1 MAGQVYL
8 IKVSAVLRD
17 LRVRRDFGLKN
28 KETTS
33 RRDQYG
39 ANLLPKA
46 KGHSIAAL
54 FFSRLRDV
62 LVLIL
67 LAATVISL
75 MFGRYGDAIIILIAI
90 FLDVSLSFAQVWR
103 TEKTLEKIRE
113 YVRLMA
119 TVLRDGSLQK
129 IPAHELVVG
138 DIIELRAGQRVPA
151 DARLI
156 EVNGLRTREAALT
169 GESADIIKTMAVM
182 RSRTAVSSQKN
193 MVFMGTSVVNGS
205 AKAVITATGTRTEL
219 GKIAQVIKAEKSP
232 LTPLRKKLQHAGIQ
246 IGGAIIGAVVLL
258 LIVGLVNGQEPIQT
272 IRMAITLIVSA
283 IPEDLTMILTIA
295 LTVGVA
301 RILKQRGVIRELGSG
316 ETLGAT
322 TVICTDKTGTLT
334 RGIMAAEYLDF
345 LQGDRVNDDAHIVDR
360 MHRLA
365 LIGFTLASD
374 AHRANNPNG
383 NNEKEPRSVNEIEY
397 VGSATERAALSFA
410 ETLGVNQVKLRKQWR
425 QRDSISFSPQWKYR
439 ATLHDHPTQAT
450 RYIFVNGAPEILLE
464 KSSHVLNN
472 KKESVAISSKKR
484 FEMARKLESLASS
497 GRRLVAVAV
506 RRNVTQQ
513 EIIHDDITDLLFLGV
528 LIVNDPI
535 RIGVRKAIRET
546 RDAGVKVKI
555 VTGDHA
561 GTARAVA
568 RELGLTVTNNHV
580 LSSEMLQNMTDA
592 ELGDSINDIVI
603 FSRATPLDKQRIVRT
618 LQSRGHV
625 VAMTG
630 DGVNDAVALK
640 VADIGVAMGSG
651 TDITKEVAD
660 LVLLDNSFSTIVAA
674 IREGRV
680 LKDNVRKVIVFL
692 LSTNAAEVAIFFI
705 SLLLRLP
712 LPLLPAQILWVNLVT
727 DGTSDIA
734 LALEPKERGVM
745 KRGPEDPNAPLLGK
759 EMMQH
764 IFFSGAVVTL
774 ATMGLYWYLFRYGG
788 ADLVYARTMTFTALA
803 VISLLSV
810 WSFRSLKESI
820 LTRGVRGNVWVT
832 VSMTLSVGLHMVA
845 IYVPKLQGFFGTVP
859 LALRD
864 WALIV
869 VVAVVAVIVIDM
881 RKMFIKENKESPST
895 QNALLIQQSGTSL
908 GS

>member
-1 MAGQVYL
+1 M
-8 IKVSAVLRD
+8 KVSDVLRD

-28 KETTS
+28 KEVAG
-33 RRDQYG
+33 RRDQHG
-39 ANLLPKA
+39 ANQLPKTR
-46 KGHSIAAL
+46 GHSVVAMFL
-54 FFSRLRDV
+54 NRLRDV

-67 LAATVISL
+67 IAAAVISII
-75 MFGRYGDAIIILIAI
+75 FGRYGDAIIILLAI
-90 FLDVSLSFAQVWR
+90 LLDLSLSFAQVWR

-113 YVRLMA
+113 HVRLIA
-119 TVLRDGSLQK
+119 SVLREGSLQK
-129 IPAHELVVG
+129 MPAYELVVG

-169 GESADIIKTMAVM
+169 GESADIIKTMAAM
-182 RSRTAVSSQKN
+182 RRRTAVSSRKN

-205 AKAVITATGTRTEL
+205 AKAVITATGIRTEL
-219 GKIAQVIKAEKSP
+219 GKIAQVIKTEKSP
-232 LTPLRKKLQHAGIQ
+232 LTPLRRKLQHTGIQ
-246 IGGAIIGAVVLL
+246 IGSVIIGAVVLL
-258 LIVGLVNGQEPIQT
+258 LIVGLVNGQEPLQT

-295 LTVGVA
+295 LTIGVA
-301 RILKQRGVIRELGSG
+301 RILKQGGVIRDLSSG

-345 LQGDRVNDDAHIVDR
+345 LQGDRVNDGSYIADQ

-365 LIGFTLASD
+365 LTGFALASD
-374 AHRANNPNG
+374 AHRADVRNDDAEQVKPV
-383 NNEKEPRSVNEIEY
+383 SEIAY
-397 VGSATERAALSFA
+397 VGSATERAALAFA
-410 ETLGVNQVKLRKQWR
+410 ENLGVNQVKLRRQWR

-439 ATLHDHPTQAT
+439 VTLHDHPTQAT
-450 RYIFVNGAPEILLE
+450 RYMFVNGAPEILLA
-464 KSSHVLNN
+464 KSSHALNSKN
-472 KKESVAISSKKR
+472 ESAAISSKKR

-497 GRRLVAVAV
+497 GRRLVAIAV

-513 EIIHDDITDLLFLGV
+513 EITHDDITDLLFLGV

-535 RIGVRKAIRET
+535 RIGVREAIKET
-546 RDAGVKVKI
+546 REAGVKVKI
-555 VTGDHA
+555 VTGDHV
-561 GTARAVA
+561 GTAKAVA
-568 RELGLTVTNNHV
+568 RELGLTVADSHI

-592 ELGDSINDIVI
+592 ELMDSIDNIVI
-603 FSRATPLDKQRIVRT
+603 FSRATPLDKQRIVRA
-618 LQSRGHV
+618 LQSIGHV

-651 TDITKEVAD
+651 TDIAKEVAD

-680 LKDNVRKVIVFL
+680 LRDNVRKVIVFL
-692 LSTNAAEVAIFFI
+692 LATNAAEVAIFFV

-734 LALEPKERGVM
+734 LALEPKERGTM

-759 EMMQH
+759 VMMQH
-764 IFFSGAVVTL
+764 IIFSGTVVTL
-774 ATMGLYWYLFRYGG
+774 ATMGLYWYLFRYSG
-788 ADLVYARTMTFTALA
+788 ADLVYARTMTFTVLSI
-803 VISLLSV
+803 ISLLSV

-820 LTRGVRGNVWVT
+820 LTRGFWGNVWVP
-832 VSMTLSVGLHMVA
+832 VSLVLSAGLHVLA
-845 IYVPKLQGFFGTVP
+845 IYVPRLQSFFGTVP
-859 LALRD
+859 LTLRD
-864 WALIV
+864 WSLIII
-869 VVAVVAVIVIDM
+869 VAVAAVILIDL
-881 RKMFIKENKESPST
+881 RKMVIKEKKGSQAM
-895 QNALLIQQSGTSL
+895 QNVSSIQRSGVGVS
-908 GS
+908 S

>member
-1 MAGQVYL
+1 M
-8 IKVSAVLRD
+8 KTSDVLRD
-17 LRVRRDFGLKN
+17 LRVKRDFGLKG
-28 KETTS
+28 KEVTD
-33 RRDQYG
+33 RRVEYG
-39 ANLLPKA
+39 ANQLPKG
-46 KGHSIAAL
+46 KGRSVVIMFL
-54 FFSRLRDV
+54 NRLRDV

-67 LAATVISL
+67 IAAAIISIV
-75 MFGRYGDAIIILIAI
+75 FARYGDAVIILVAI
-90 FLDVSLSFAQVWR
+90 LLDASLSFAQVWR

-113 YVRLMA
+113 HVRLMA
-119 TVLRDGSLQK
+119 SVLRDGTTQK
-129 IPAHELVVG
+129 LPAYELVVG

-156 EVNGLRTREAALT
+156 EVSGLRTREAALT
-169 GESADIIKTMAVM
+169 GESADIIKTMAAM
-182 RSRTAVSSQKN
+182 RSRATISSRKN
-193 MVFMGTSVVNGS
+193 MVFMGTSIVNGS
-205 AKAVITATGTRTEL
+205 AKAVIVATGIRTEL
-219 GKIAQVIKAEKSP
+219 GKIAQVIKTKKSP
-232 LTPLRKKLQHAGIQ
+232 MTPLRKKLQHTGVQ
-246 IGGAIIGAVVLL
+246 IGSAIIGAVVLL
-258 LIVGLVNGQEPIQT
+258 LIVGLVNGQEPLQT

-301 RILKQRGVIRELGSG
+301 RILKQNGVIRELGSG

-345 LQGDRVNDDAHIVDR
+345 LQGDRIEDGAHVIDQ

-365 LIGFTLASD
+365 LVGFTLASS
-374 AHRANNPNG
+374 AHRANGRNDDA
-383 NNEKEPRSVNEIEY
+383 KKIKSVNEVSYI
-397 VGSATERAALSFA
+397 GSATERAALSFA
-410 ETLGVNQVKLRKQWR
+410 ESLGVNQVELRKKWR
-425 QRDSISFSPQWKYR
+425 QRNNISFSPQWKYR

-464 KSSHVLNN
+464 KSSFALNSKN
-472 KKESVAISSKKR
+472 EPVIISSKKR
-484 FEMARKLESLASS
+484 FEMAQKLESLASS
-497 GRRLVAVAV
+497 GRRLVAIAV
-506 RRNVTQQ
+506 RRNVTQR
-513 EIIHDDITDLLFLGV
+513 EIAHEDITDLLFLGV

-535 RIGVRKAIRET
+535 RAGVREAILET
-546 RDAGVKVKI
+546 REAGVKIKI

-561 GTARAVA
+561 GTAKAVA
-568 RELGLTVTNNHV
+568 RELGLTVTDSNT
-580 LSSEMLQNMTDA
+580 LSSEILQNMTDT
-592 ELGDSINDIVI
+592 ELGDLIDDTVI

-618 LQSRGHV
+618 LQSKGHV

-640 VADIGVAMGSG
+640 GADIGIAMGSG
-651 TDITKEVAD
+651 TDIAKEVAD

-692 LSTNAAEVAIFFI
+692 LATNAAEVAIFFVSI
-705 SLLLRLP
+705 LLRLP

-745 KRGPEDPNAPLLGK
+745 KRGPEDPSAPLLGK
-759 EMMQH
+759 VMLQH
-764 IFFSGAVVTL
+764 ILFSGAIVTT
-774 ATMGLYWYLFRYGG
+774 ATMGLYWYLFRYSG
-788 ADLVYARTMTFTALA
+788 AELVYARTMTFTVLS

-810 WSFRSLKESI
+810 WSFRSLKEPI
-820 LTRGVRGNVWVT
+820 LKRGFWGNVWVP
-832 VSMTLSVGLHMVA
+832 VSLTLSVGLHMLA

-864 WALIV
+864 WSLIV
-869 VVAVVAVIVIDM
+869 VVSVLAVILIDL
-881 RKMFIKENKESPST
+881 RKMVIREDKKSKVT
-895 QNALLIQQSGTSL
+895 QSMSLIQQSST